1 MLPVPREDVIFKRL
15 NDGAVVYHC
24 SEEIYF
30 GLNAGG
36 ARVWEL
42 LPPVS
47 VSLDDLVARMASEH
61 PDIDVSKIRSDAESL
76 IASLEEFG
84 LVRAGAGPTQ

>member
-1 MLPVPREDVIFKRL
+1 MLPVPKDDVIFRRL
-15 NDGAVVYHC
+15 ADGAVVYHC
-24 SEEIYF
+24 SEEVYV

-47 VSLDDLVARMASEH
+47 RSLDELVEHIAREN
-61 PDIDVSKIRSDAESL
+61 PDTDAVTIRRDAEAV
-76 IASLEEFG
+76 IASFERFG
-84 LVRAGAGPTQ
+84 LVRAA

>member
-1 MLPVPREDVIFKRL
+1 MLPVPKDDVIFRRL
-15 NDGAVVYHC
+15 DDGAVVYHC
-24 SEEIYF
+24 SEEVYF

-47 VSLDDLVARMASEH
+47 ASLDEIVERIAREN
-61 PDIDVSKIRSDAESL
+61 PDIDAATIRRDAEAV
-76 IASLEEFG
+76 IASFERFG
-84 LVRAGAGPTQ
+84 LVRAA

>member
-1 MLPVPREDVIFKRL
+1 MLPVPKDDVIFRRL
-15 NDGAVVYHC
+15 ADGAVVYHC

-47 VSLDDLVARMASEH
+47 RSLDDIVECIARENPDADVAT
-61 PDIDVSKIRSDAESL
+61 IRRDAEAV
-76 IASLEEFG
+76 IASFERYG
-84 LVRAGAGPTQ
+84 LVNAA

>member
-1 MLPVPREDVIFKRL
+1 MLPVPKDDVIFRRL
-15 NDGAVVYHC
+15 DDGAVVYHC
-24 SEEIYF
+24 SDEVYF

-47 VSLDDLVARMASEH
+47 SSFDDLVERIAVEN
-61 PDIDVSKIRSDAESL
+61 PDTDPATIRRDAEAV
-76 IASLEEFG
+76 IASFERFG
-84 LVRAGAGPTQ
+84 LVRAA

>member
-1 MLPVPREDVIFKRL
+1 MLPVPKEDVIFRRL
-15 NDGAVVYHC
+15 DDGAVVYHC
-24 SEEIYF
+24 SEEVYF

-47 VSLDDLVARMASEH
+47 SSLDDLVERIAHEN
-61 PDIDVSKIRSDAESL
+61 PDTDAATIRRDAEAV
-76 IASLEEFG
+76 IASFERFG
-84 LVRAGAGPTQ
+84 LVHAA